1 MYDTIKQAPLAI
13 ALTLAGTF
21 LTPNAAGAA
30 SMDERLDQL
39 DLPPGFDIEVY
50 AEVPG
55 ARSLAFGQSTGTVFV
70 GTRGKKLFGVV
81 DKNKDRKADR
91 VVTLMDDL
99 KVGNGVAMHQGNLYV
114 AEQHRITRVGGAGFD
129 IDMPFAQMREEI
141 FTDLPDKAH
150 HGWRYIAFGPD
161 GKLYVT
167 VGAPCNICD
176 PEGIEATVIRMDPDG
191 SDMEVYARG
200 VRNSVGI
207 DFQPDTG
214 TPYFTDN
221 GVDMMGDER
230 PAGELNAAPEAG
242 MHFGFPYYAGGDDRQ
257 SDWEDKE
264 PPQEVTFPVTEFRAH
279 TANLGFRFYTGDMF
293 PAEYQHDAIVA
304 QHGSWNRSE
313 PIGYRLM
320 RVTFDEDGNATG
332 KKVFVDGWL
341 QDGEAWGRPVDTL
354 QMPDG
359 SLLVS
364 DDYADVIYR
373 ISYKGDDA
381 DTNAGESE
389 TTADFAMPESVVAH
403 ADGRQF
409 ITEIG
414 EFGKDGDGRVT
425 VIDPDGNRRTLAE
438 GMDDPK
444 GIDLWRDSLYVA
456 DNTRLRRVGL
466 DGDTSVVADTGDFP
480 GTATFLNDVEVDG
493 KGRVYVSDSGSEA
506 GDNAGIYR
514 VSPEGEV
521 ELVFDATESDA
532 MSRPNGLLM
541 DGPNHLLVA
550 DFGNGRLFRLQLD
563 TGELTTLNNGF
574 GGADGLVRDSHGNL
588 YVSDWN
594 NGRVFMLHDL
604 RATPMLLRD
613 GFKAAADIALSADG
627 RKLLVPDMKAGS
639 LLTLPLD

>member
-1 MYDTIKQAPLAI
+1 MYNSIKQAPMAI
-13 ALTLAGTF
+13 ALTLAGAV
-21 LTPNAAGAA
+21 LTPGAAAAA
-30 SMDERLDQL
+30 SMDQRLDQL
-39 DLPPGFDIEVY
+39 DLPPGFRIEVY

-129 IDMPFAQMREEI
+129 LDLPFEQMREEI

-176 PEGIEATVIRMDPDG
+176 PEGIEATVIRMNPDG

-207 DFQPDTG
+207 DFQPGTG

-264 PPQEVTFPVTEFRAH
+264 PPQEVTFPVTKFRAH
-279 TANLGFRFYTGDMF
+279 TANLGFRFYTGEMF

-320 RVTFDEDGNATG
+320 RVTFDEEGNATG

-364 DDYADVIYR
+364 DDYAGVIYR
-373 ISYKGDDA
+373 ISYRTDGESGSATKA
-381 DTNAGESE
+381 DTA
-389 TTADFAMPESVVAH
+389 TDFAMPESVVAH

-409 ITEIG
+409 VTEIG

-425 VIDPDGNRRTLAE
+425 VIDPDGKRRTLAE

-466 DGDTSVVADTGDFP
+466 DGDTSVVADTDDFP

-541 DGPNHLLVA
+541 DGPHALLVA

-604 RATPMLLRD
+604 RATPMLMRD

>member
-1 MYDTIKQAPLAI
+1 MHKTIKRAPLAI
-13 ALTLAGTF
+13 ALTLAGAV
-21 LTPNAAGAA
+21 LTPGMADAA
-30 SMDERLDQL
+30 SMDERLDHL
-39 DLPPGFDIEVY
+39 NLPPGFRIEVY

-81 DKNKDRKADR
+81 DKDKDRKADR

-129 IDMPFAQMREEI
+129 IDMPFSQMREEI

-191 SDMEVYARG
+191 SNMEVYARG

-207 DFQPDTG
+207 DFQPGTG
-214 TPYFTDN
+214 IPYFTDN

-257 SDWEDKE
+257 NDWKDKE
-264 PPQEVTFPVTEFRAH
+264 APQDVTFPVTEFRAH
-279 TANLGFRFYTGDMF
+279 TANLGFRFYTGEMF
-293 PAEYQHDAIVA
+293 PGDYRGDAIVA
-304 QHGSWNRSE
+304 QHGSWNRSS

-320 RVTFDEDGNATG
+320 RVAFDDDGNATG
-332 KKVFVDGWL
+332 KDVFVDGWL

-354 QMPDG
+354 QLPDG

-364 DDYADVIYR
+364 DDYAGVIYR
-373 ISYKGDDA
+373 ISYQADGESDSANKA
-381 DTNAGESE
+381 DTAS
-389 TTADFAMPESVVAH
+389 DFAMPESVVAH
-403 ADGRQF
+403 ADGRLF
-409 ITEIG
+409 VTEIG

-425 VIDPDGNRRTLAE
+425 VITPDGERRTLAD
-438 GMDDPK
+438 GLDDPK
-444 GIDLWRDSLYVA
+444 GIDLWRDELYVA

-466 DGDTSVVADTGDFP
+466 DGETSVVADTGDFP
-480 GTATFLNDVEVDG
+480 GTATFLNDVEIDG
-493 KGRVYVSDSGSEA
+493 EGRVYVSDSGSDA

-514 VSPEGEV
+514 VSPEGEA

-532 MSRPNGLLM
+532 MNRPNGLLM
-541 DGPNHLLVA
+541 DGPDALLVA
-550 DFGNGRLFRLQLD
+550 DFGNGRLFRLQLN

-604 RATPMLLRD
+604 RATPMLMRD

-639 LLTLPLD
+639 LQTLPLD